1 MSDKNQDKHSQS
13 GKAGKPADSEASLQE
28 ELNRET
34 AEGAGSVGD
43 VGSNRTVSGS
53 STWET
58 LPDKNEAS
66 AAESA
71 KGKTPQKPQGS
82 GRTPRKRR

>member
-1 MSDKNQDKHSQS
+1 MSDKNQDKPSQS
-13 GKAGKPADSEASLQE
+13 DKAVKDADSEASLQE

-43 VGSNRTVSGS
+43 IGSNRTVSGS

-58 LPDKNEAS
+58 LPDKSEDS
-66 AAESA
+66 TAAPAE
-71 KGKTPQKPQGS
+71 GKTPQKQ
-82 GRTPRKRR
+82 